1 MARAIKVV
9 GLVVAALLLLGIAVV
24 VAVGLLIDPNDYKPQ
39 IQNAVAEATGRDFT
53 LEGDLELAY
62 FPGIRIALG
71 PAELSN
77 APGFGDAPFARIE
90 RAELELAILPLLSR
104 RVEIVAARLDGLNLN
119 LARNADGVDN
129 WQDLGAGGEAGEA
142 PAAAEPEDGTAPLD
156 LDVGV
161 LEIANASVAW
171 DDAATGS
178 SWRLENFGL
187 EASDFGADR
196 SFPLSMQFG
205 LSGAEV
211 NVDVAAEMQATIA
224 LADNAYRLDEL
235 RVLLGG
241 SGPGW
246 PGGAGEA
253 ELTFDSFGA
262 NLDAGT
268 LDLENLTLDFLGVT
282 VSGDL
287 AGRNLLTDLSLTG
300 GVDIA
305 EFDPQELLD
314 AFDVDIETADA
325 DVLRSASASA
335 DFVYDSSQVGL
346 REMSLA
352 LDDSELV
359 GSLGLEGE
367 TLRFSLDLDEI
378 NIDRYLPPDT
388 EGGAEPDEGSIDEVN
403 VPLDVLRTLSAQGD
417 LDLGQAQFMGLR
429 LSDARFE
436 FAAEDGQA
444 RLTPTASLY
453 GGTSEGEITVDVDGD
468 TARFAIVEQVSD
480 VDMDGLARDYLDME
494 ELSGTGTVTL
504 DLTSAGA
511 NIGEMRRDLDGDVAF
526 ELTDGAWEGIDFWYE
541 LRRVRAV
548 TEGDSAPERP
558 SGPRRTPFSSV
569 SASGVVEDA
578 LLTNEDFNATLP
590 FMTVDG
596 TGTVNLLD
604 NALDFDLTAEFTD
617 GEVLQS
623 DPRMASLAGQSL
635 PLSVG
640 GTLDAPEI
648 RPDFGALVRQRAEQ
662 EVDERV
668 DEERDEVQ
676 ERLDEE
682 REEAEE
688 SIRDRLRGV
697 FE

>member
-9 GLVVAALLLLGIAVV
+9 GLVVGALLLLGVAVV
-24 VAVGLLIDPNDYKPQ
+24 VAVGLLVDPNDYKPQ
-39 IQNAVAEATGRDFT
+39 IQSAVAEAAGRDFT

-71 PAELSN
+71 PAELAN

-104 RVEIVAARLDGLNLN
+104 RVQIVAARLDGLNLN
-119 LARNADGVDN
+119 LARNAAGVDN
-129 WQDLGAGGEAGEA
+129 WQDLGADAEAAEA
-142 PAAAEPEDGTAPLD
+142 PPAAEPEDGTAPLD

-161 LEIANASVAW
+161 LEVANANVAW
-171 DDAATGS
+171 DDAATGA
-178 SWRLENFGL
+178 SWRLEDFGL
-187 EASDFGADR
+187 EASDFGAGR
-196 SFPLSMQFG
+196 SFPLSMRFG
-205 LSGAEV
+205 LSGPEV
-211 NVDVAAEMQATIA
+211 AVDVAADMQATIA

-268 LDLENLTLDFLGVT
+268 LDLENLTLDFLGLT

-305 EFDPQELLD
+305 EFDPQDVLD
-314 AFDVDIETADA
+314 TFDVDIETADA

-346 REMSLA
+346 REMRLA

-388 EGGAEPDEGSIDEVN
+388 EGDAEPDEGSIDEVN
-403 VPLDVLRTLSAQGD
+403 VPLEVLRTLSAQGD

-436 FAAEDGQA
+436 LEAEDGQA

-453 GGTSEGEITVDVDGD
+453 GGTSEGEITVEADGD

-494 ELSGTGTVTL
+494 ELSGTGTVSL

-558 SGPRRTPFSSV
+558 SGPRRTTFSNV

-604 NALDFDLTAEFTD
+604 NALDFDVTAEFTD

-640 GTLDAPEI
+640 GTLDAPAI
-648 RPDFGALVRQRAEQ
+648 RPDFGALVRQRAEE